1 MSNRKISKK
10 SKKKKSK
17 PFKETYGKPLSVIR
31 KAFIVKKK
39 DNEGKVY
46 LGSETLI
53 VKCY

>member
-1 MSNRKISKK
+1 MLNRKFSKN

-39 DNEGKVY
+39 DKEGKVY
-46 LGSETLI
+46 LVSETL
-53 VKCY
+53 VVRCY